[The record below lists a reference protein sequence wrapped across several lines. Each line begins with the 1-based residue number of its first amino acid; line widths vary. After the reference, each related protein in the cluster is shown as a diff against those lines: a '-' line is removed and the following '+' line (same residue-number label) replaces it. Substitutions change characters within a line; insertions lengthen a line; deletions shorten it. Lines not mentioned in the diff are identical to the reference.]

1 MSVLLDAWQGIEQR
15 KTPCHS
21 ERKRNPASWS
31 ERSGN
36 RPPRA
41 PNSVDVDEELPSSLP
56 PYWEPNWCRSLP
68 WQAHL
73 FDARLK
79 ILTHWA
85 IYLIYHRNTAVYSKI
100 CHTTTGFE
108 FFFFAFCIIDKI
120 VVILRMNV
128 GRQISFKF
136 DFFSCWLNLEKKT
149 NKSQFNLKH
158 NFYSIAIGKLSKEIM
173 KIIIYLLG
181 GGLDSLKITITIQP
195 VKDTDK
201 NT

>member
-56 PYWEPNWCRSLP
+56 PYWEPNSCRSLP

-85 IYLIYHRNTAVYSKI
+85 SYLIYHRNTAVYSKL
-100 CHTTTGFE
+100 CHLLSGFE
-108 FFFFAFCIIDKI
+108 PFFFRFFALLLRSSLLSRWMWADK
-120 VVILRMNV
+120 LLFEFTLFRED
-128 GRQISFKF
+128 K
-136 DFFSCWLNLEKKT
+136 LN

-158 NFYSIAIGKLSKEIM
+158 NYPNIFLQYCCGKLSKEIM
-173 KIIIYLLG
+173 KIIIILFE
-181 GGLDSLKITITIQP
+181 
-195 VKDTDK
+195 
-201 NT
+201 

>member
-1 MSVLLDAWQGIEQR
+1 MSVLLDAWQGIERR

-56 PYWEPNWCRSLP
+56 PYWEPNSCRSLP

-85 IYLIYHRNTAVYSKI
+85 SYLIYHRNTAVYSKL
-100 CHTTTGFE
+100 CHLLSGFE
-108 FFFFAFCIIDKI
+108 LFFSLFSIIVKI
-120 VVILRMNV
+120 VVILKMNV
-128 GRQISFKF
+128 GRQIALWIYFIYRRQIK
-136 DFFSCWLNLEKKT
+136 
-149 NKSQFNLKH
+149 QV
-158 NFYSIAIGKLSKEIM
+158 SI
-173 KIIIYLLG
+173 
-181 GGLDSLKITITIQP
+181 
-195 VKDTDK
+195 
-201 NT
+201 